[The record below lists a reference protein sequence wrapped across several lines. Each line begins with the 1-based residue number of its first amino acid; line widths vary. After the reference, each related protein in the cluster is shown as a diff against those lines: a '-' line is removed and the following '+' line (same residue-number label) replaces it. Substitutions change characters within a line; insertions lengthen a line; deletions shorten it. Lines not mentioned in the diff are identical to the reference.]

1 MSPSEEAS
9 CCQSACALY
18 SVLLPSSLLL
28 ARHGSW
34 DKPPLRGGPFCSM
47 SMWDGLLQC
56 QMVPGLQAGGSNS
69 LLLSV
74 PNRLVLP
81 LLEAFNSV
89 GIDGNELLIT
99 QSNENQ

>member
-1 MSPSEEAS
+1 MSFM
-9 CCQSACALY
+9 
-18 SVLLPSSLLL
+18 VL
-28 ARHGSW
+28 GT
-34 DKPPLRGGPFCSM
+34 LRGGPFCLV

-69 LLLSV
+69 LLPSV
-74 PNRLVLP
+74 PSRLMLP